1 MDMNKNE
8 MMKDILLS
16 TKTVASV
23 GLSSNMEKVSY
34 AVGSYLQS
42 QGYRVIPV
50 NPTADEILGEKSYPD
65 LESIP
70 EKIDVVQ
77 VFRRPEDIP
86 PIVESAIKIGAKVVW
101 MQEGIVNEE
110 AAQMAREAG
119 LQVVMDA
126 CMRATHQLLV
136 RN

>member
-1 MDMNKNE
+1 MNKNE

-16 TKTVASV
+16 TETIASV
-23 GLSSNMEKVSY
+23 GLSSNMEKASC

-77 VFRRPEDIP
+77 VFRRPEDVP
-86 PIVESAIKIGAKVVW
+86 PVVESAIKIGAKVVW

-126 CMRATHQLLV
+126 CMRATHQLLI
-136 RN
+136 RK

>member
-1 MDMNKNE
+1 MDQYE
-8 MMKDILLS
+8 IMKDILLS
-16 TKTVASV
+16 TKTIASV
-23 GLSSNMEKVSY
+23 GLSSNTEKVSY
-34 AVGSYLQS
+34 AIGLYLQG
-42 QGYRVIPV
+42 QGYHVIPV
-50 NPTADEILGEKSYPD
+50 NPSADEILGEKSYPD

-70 EKIDVVQ
+70 EKVDVVQ

-126 CMRATHQLLV
+126 CMRATHQFLV
-136 RN
+136 RS

>member
-1 MDMNKNE
+1 MNNDDMMRE
-8 MMKDILLS
+8 ILLS

-23 GLSSNMEKVSY
+23 GLSSNPAKVSFG
-34 AVGSYLQS
+34 VGEYLRS

-77 VFRRPEDIP
+77 VFRRPEDVP
-86 PIVESAIKIGAKVVW
+86 PVVESAIKIGAKVVW
-101 MQEGIVNEE
+101 MQEGVVNEE
-110 AAQMAREAG
+110 AARTARAAG

-126 CMRATHQLLV
+126 CMRATHQRLIG
-136 RN
+136 